1 MITTVTTTTTTTT
14 TTVVAAQF
22 ATIAGIVAV
31 VALIVF
37 LVIKELLSS
46 AGSNETVTVSESG
59 FAGKA
64 RILADKANIAI
75 YSLLFVFVAIVLTKI
90 LEVLG

>member
-31 VALIVF
+31 VALIIF
-37 LVIKELLSS
+37 LVGKELFSS
-46 AGSNETVTVSESG
+46 AATDNSVSVESG

-64 RILADKANIAI
+64 KLLANKTNIAI

>member
-37 LVIKELLSS
+37 LVVKELLSS
-46 AGSNETVTVSESG
+46 AGSDESVAVESG

-64 RILADKANIAI
+64 KLLADKANIAI
-75 YSLLFVFVAIVLTKI
+75 YSLIFVFVAIVLTKI
-90 LEVLG
+90 IEVIA